1 VLTAVKALGEVVLKS
16 EPQSELSRQL
26 DDPGAGGRVTK
37 VAAVTL
43 VQEREGWRYFGV
55 EPEDYVTD
63 KKERYLYKK
72 GSANGPDFS
81 PTARLVEAKKTVPNK
96 LLNWFKVL
104 DKGIDI
110 KEKERAFL
118 TRVSQC
124 LQESKEQIQVDVA
137 EYRGSIPKKEQILLT
152 LKLRLTDGSA
162 RYPGDW
168 PVFRKL
174 LLQQIREKEYRLV
187 AEDKVCSVCGQRKA
201 KVLGNASVY
210 KFYTEDKIGFIAG
223 GFDKKRSWRNFPLC
237 TECREALLV
246 GRRYV
251 EGKLSFRFCGL
262 SYYLIPHSLMDNY
275 EVLEEVMYILE
286 GTKKKA
292 ALTED
297 MKRQLTGD
305 EDDIL
310 YLLKGCKDV
319 LTLNFFFMKKSNA
332 AERILLLV
340 EDVLPSRLRRIF
352 AAKDWVERLLPSS
365 TFTFRTLRSFFA
377 KSDSNKGNYDLDKY
391 FLNLVHCVFKDR
403 PVQRS
408 FVLLFMMQRIRQEF
422 VNQGYFHSA
431 IRDALLGLFF
441 LHNLNLI
448 EMEVQ
453 ELVEERKFENYFAKF
468 GSTFTHPLKKGLF
481 LLGVLTEML
490 RRKQYSEREATP
502 FDKNLK
508 SLKLT
513 ERDLKGLLPKVQNKL
528 EEYGSFDKGKKLLA
542 GEAAWYLLQAGD
554 GWKLSVDELNF
565 YMAAG
570 MNLHQEI
577 ADLVYGPR
585 EKKEKKEEAS

>member
-1 VLTAVKALGEVVLKS
+1 MLVPVKTLGDVILKS
-16 EPQSELSRQL
+16 EPLNELNRQL
-26 DDPGAGGRVTK
+26 DDPGAGGRVSK

-43 VQEREGWRYFGV
+43 VQEGEGWRYSGV
-55 EPEDYVTD
+55 EPEDCVPE

-72 GSANGPDFS
+72 GSANGPDLS
-81 PTARLVEAKKTVPNK
+81 PTARLTDVEKTVPNK
-96 LLNWFKVL
+96 LLNWFKIL
-104 DKGIDI
+104 DKNIVI
-110 KEKERAFL
+110 SESERFFL

-124 LQESKEQIQVDVA
+124 LQKNREQIMADVEEYRKSVPQKEQM
-137 EYRGSIPKKEQILLT
+137 LLT
-152 LKLRLTDGSA
+152 LKWRLTDGSA

-168 PVFRKL
+168 PIFREL
-174 LLQQIREKEYRLV
+174 LLQQVREKEFGQM
-187 AEDKVCSVCGQRKA
+187 AENKVCSVCGKRKA
-201 KVLGNASVY
+201 RVLGNASVY

-237 TECREALLV
+237 SECRESLLV

-251 EGKLSFRFCGL
+251 EGNLSFRFCGL
-262 SYYLIPHSLMDNY
+262 SYYLIPHSLMDNH
-275 EVLEEVMYILE
+275 EVLEEVIDILNRAQ
-286 GTKKKA
+286 KKA
-292 ALTED
+292 SLTED
-297 MKRQLTGD
+297 AKKQLTGE

-310 YLLKGCKDV
+310 YLLKESKDV
-319 LTLNFFFMKKSNA
+319 LTLNFFFMRKSNA

-352 AAKDWVERLLPSS
+352 AAKDWVEEVLPSS
-365 TFTFRTLRSFFA
+365 TFTFRTIRGFFA
-377 KSDSNKGNYDLDKY
+377 KSDPNKGNNDLDQY
-391 FLNLVHCVFKDR
+391 FLDLVHRVFKDK
-403 PVQRS
+403 PINRS
-408 FVLLFMMQRIRQEF
+408 FILKFIMQRIRQEF
-422 VNQGYFHSA
+422 VQQGYFYGVTN
-431 IRDALLGLFF
+431 DALLVLLF

-453 ELVEERKFENYFAKF
+453 EVADERIFEGYFAKF
-468 GSTFTHPLKKGLF
+468 GATFAHPLKKGLF

-508 SLKLT
+508 GLKMT

-528 EEYGSFDKGKKLLA
+528 EEYDSFDKGKKLLA
-542 GEAAWYLLQAGD
+542 GEVSWYLLQAGD

-565 YMAAG
+565 YFAAG

-577 ADLVYGPR
+577 ASLVY
-585 EKKEKKEEAS
+585 ETSEAK